1 MGADNSTLTD
11 SEPIRSSTNSQ
22 TTSLK
27 VYVLK
32 LVQEKYYVGKTTK
45 VNIRLDQHFQATGSE
60 WTKRYPPELVMEIID
75 NADDFDE
82 DKIVKRY
89 MSNYGINNVRG
100 GSYSRLKLTSA
111 EKQVLTKELFSAGDR
126 CFRCGNQGHFANKC
140 PSKVQKKKC
149 CPRCGRNS
157 HTIANCYAKT
167 RADGTH
173 I

>member
-1 MGADNSTLTD
+1 MGADNSTPDD
-11 SEPIRSSTNSQ
+11 SATTRSSANSQ
-22 TTSLK
+22 TTLLK

-32 LVQEKYYVGKTTK
+32 LEQGKYYVGKTTK

-60 WTKRYPPELVMEIID
+60 WTKRYPPESVTEIID

-89 MSNYGINNVRG
+89 MANYGINNVRG
-100 GSYSRLKLTSA
+100 GSYSRLKLTPA

-126 CFRCGNQGHFANKC
+126 CFRCGNQGHFANEC
-140 PSKVQKKKC
+140 PAKRKKRC
-149 CPRCGRNS
+149 CPRCGRNN
-157 HTIANCYAKT
+157 HGVTNCYAKT
-167 RADGTH
+167 RVDGTP